1 MQRKYRYKKQKNNL
15 MEEKNMDVKEL
26 LKKEMEEVKE
36 EELTVWKEM
45 DLTLATG
52 GCGFGCQSVN

>member
-1 MQRKYRYKKQKNNL
+1 